1 MSNRNTGTPASP
13 SSVFRRGPRAGFV
26 AVPEKARNEAETL
39 KRFSGYLVSEKWS
52 LVAMLVCVLISAVAA
67 VAAPAFQSEAIDAI
81 VRGEYD
87 SLYVC
92 LLLMLVM
99 FILLSAASYLQGCVG
114 AGLSRKIITRLRTGL
129 FDRIL
134 RLPIGYVDGHSRGDL
149 ISRMTNDADN
159 IANTISMSLGTLFNG
174 VLTLIATL
182 SMMLWFSIPLTLCAC
197 VTIVLTLAV
206 TRIMTVYMRRYFV
219 KRQELLGELN
229 GRVEETVTNYRTVA
243 AYNLQAEALKSFEE
257 TSNSLR
263 KTGIIAEIIGNMM
276 GPVMNTLNN
285 LTFLIVA
292 VCGGY
297 LALKG
302 SISVGVI
309 SAFIIYSRQ
318 LSRPINELAQIYS
331 QIQTAL
337 AGAERIFGVMDEKS
351 EDETG
356 ENLPAEIR
364 GEIEFRDVNFSY
376 VEGEPVIR
384 DFSLKIEAGKKIA
397 LVGATGSGKTTIIN
411 LLLRFYDVDSGV
423 ITVDGHDIRGLSLK
437 SLRDSIGIVLQDTVL
452 FSGTVKSNLA
462 YALDR
467 DPDEREIGM
476 AAELSN
482 TDTIIEQLPEGLD
495 TRLDEA
501 GARLSAGQRQL
512 FAICRAF
519 LSYPGILILDEAT
532 SSVDTRTEQHIQ
544 EAMVSLLKNRTGLI
558 IAHRLSTI
566 RDADEIIVMEQ
577 GRIVERGNHRDLLA
591 ARGKYYELYQTQYSG
606 LGT

>member
-13 SSVFRRGPRAGFV
+13 SSVFRGGPGAGFV

-467 DPDEREIGM
+467 EPDEREIGM

>member
-1 MSNRNTGTPASP
+1 MSNRNTGAPASP
-13 SSVFRRGPRAGFV
+13 SSVFRRGPGAGFV

-384 DFSLKIEAGKKIA
+384 DFSLKIDAGKKIA

-467 DPDEREIGM
+467 EPDEREIGM

>member
-13 SSVFRRGPRAGFV
+13 SSVFRRGPGAGFV

-467 DPDEREIGM
+467 EPDEREIGM

-591 ARGKYYELYQTQYSG
+591 AQGKYYELYQTQYSG

>member
-1 MSNRNTGTPASP
+1 
-13 SSVFRRGPRAGFV
+13 
-26 AVPEKARNEAETL
+26 
-39 KRFSGYLVSEKWS
+39 
-52 LVAMLVCVLISAVAA
+52 
-67 VAAPAFQSEAIDAI
+67 
-81 VRGEYD
+81 
-87 SLYVC
+87 
-92 LLLMLVM
+92 
-99 FILLSAASYLQGCVG
+99 
-114 AGLSRKIITRLRTGL
+114 
-129 FDRIL
+129 
-134 RLPIGYVDGHSRGDL
+134 
-149 ISRMTNDADN
+149 
-159 IANTISMSLGTLFNG
+159 
-174 VLTLIATL
+174 
-182 SMMLWFSIPLTLCAC
+182 
-197 VTIVLTLAV
+197 
-206 TRIMTVYMRRYFV
+206 MTVYMRRYFV

-384 DFSLKIEAGKKIA
+384 DFSLKIDAGKKIA

-467 DPDEREIGM
+467 EPDEREIGM

>member
-13 SSVFRRGPRAGFV
+13 SSVFRRGLGAGFV

-297 LALKG
+297 LALRG